1 MYMINKTWTSFDID
15 LKTLKQDYLN
25 SSSMIDNA
33 IKKYLQNAFNKANIG
48 SVSGEILN
56 IERYFKLPFI
66 GMYSKVTQ
74 NKIEKHC
81 KNFAKMPKFDLF
93 SLVINCV
100 RHLSTRILFHMFSVQ
115 R

>member
-1 MYMINKTWTSFDID
+1 
-15 LKTLKQDYLN
+15 
-25 SSSMIDNA
+25 MIDNA

-74 NKIEKHC
+74 NKTEKLCKRFC
-81 KNFAKMPKFDLF
+81 KNAKVRPVFTSKKF
-93 SLVINCV
+93 
-100 RHLSTRILFHMFSVQ
+100 RHLYTKIPIHVSSVQ
-115 R
+115 K